1 MARDNNKFLLRMTE
15 KFKYRAFLTYA
26 HEDGEHAQKL
36 RRALE
41 NFRVPSSL
49 VGKETEFGPVP
60 ARLFPIF
67 GTEMN
72 WQDLPSLERLFRKL
86 SRTPVTLSFCVHPPL
101 RNRFG

>member
-1 MARDNNKFLLRMTE
+1 MTE

-41 NFRVPSSL
+41 NFRVPSAL

-60 ARLFPIF
+60 
-67 GTEMN
+67 
-72 WQDLPSLERLFRKL
+72 
-86 SRTPVTLSFCVHPPL
+86 RTAFSYFSGP
-101 RNRFG
+101 R

>member
-1 MARDNNKFLLRMTE
+1 MTD

-36 RRALE
+36 RKALE

-67 GTEMN
+67 RDRDELAGSAELGEAIQKALKEIAKHCTTIVIAH
-72 WQDLPSLERLFRKL
+72 RLSTIKNSKSNFLWR
-86 SRTPVTLSFCVHPPL
+86 
-101 RNRFG
+101 